1 MSKITREIV
10 KKFLEAFVI
19 KSRRDRMHLITTSK
33 KVRAKLCSR
42 LAHKFIDDLDMRYVF
57 EIANF
62 PGEQNRRATDFLN
75 RFYAKSPDGKCYIIS
90 EQKELDDKFLTID
103 EVGEELRDDMG
114 TIVIVIPAH
123 LAYYYGEEMKA
134 DYILFRE

>member
-1 MSKITREIV
+1 MVSIV
-10 KKFLEAFVI
+10 
-19 KSRRDRMHLITTSK
+19 SSK
-33 KVRAKLCSR
+33 KVRTKFCNR

>member
-1 MSKITREIV
+1 
-10 KKFLEAFVI
+10 
-19 KSRRDRMHLITTSK
+19 
-33 KVRAKLCSR
+33 
-42 LAHKFIDDLDMRYVF
+42 MRYVF

-75 RFYAKSPDGKCYIIS
+75 RFYTKSPDGKCYVIS
-90 EQKELDDKFLTID
+90 EQKELDDKFLTLD

-123 LAYYYGEEMKA
+123 LAYYYGEEMKTV
-134 DYILFRE
+134 YILFRE